1 MDIRRSRP
9 CPKRSA
15 RGYNP
20 IQCVA
25 HYTSLGQ
32 GCTLDLPRRFALDP
46 TGCMSPFSY
55 GRCNICATERS
66 KLSTI
71 HPGRSLTPA
80 PLRKVLPLQ
89 SVKELRPLN
98 TALINYSY
106 ENGPVSDS
114 AGNCIFWNQIC
125 LHFHILMQ
133 ICTEYV
139 KMIYV

>member
-1 MDIRRSRP
+1 MCRTRHIIGPRLHLGSAHALSRLPARSVLLLRRGVHWTP
-9 CPKRSA
+9 AP
-15 RGYNP
+15 
-20 IQCVA
+20 
-25 HYTSLGQ
+25 
-32 GCTLDLPRRFALDP
+32 LDP
-46 TGCMSPFSY
+46 TRYMSLFSY
-55 GRCNICATERS
+55 GRCNICATARC

-80 PLRKVLPLQ
+80 PLRKALPLQ
-89 SVKELRPLN
+89 SVKELRSMN

-114 AGNCIFWNQIC
+114 AVNCIFWNQIR